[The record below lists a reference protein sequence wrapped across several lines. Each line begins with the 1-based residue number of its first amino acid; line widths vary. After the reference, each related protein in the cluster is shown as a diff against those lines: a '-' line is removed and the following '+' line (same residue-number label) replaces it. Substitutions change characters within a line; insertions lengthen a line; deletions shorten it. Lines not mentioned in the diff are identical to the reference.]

1 MYIISGTTE
10 SGLKQYFTGRTKRV
24 GGKHI
29 ALMTSKGDM
38 KIYTTVKS
46 VCRATKKL
54 ERKCPDQKPF
64 YAELHSKYLKEKWS
78 PLRL

>member
-1 MYIISGTTE
+1 MYIISGTIE
-10 SGLKQYFTGRTKRV
+10 NGVKQYFTGRIKHKE
-24 GGKHI
+24 GKYI
-29 ALMTSKGDM
+29 ALMTSKGDI

-54 ERKCPDQKPF
+54 ERKCPEQKPF